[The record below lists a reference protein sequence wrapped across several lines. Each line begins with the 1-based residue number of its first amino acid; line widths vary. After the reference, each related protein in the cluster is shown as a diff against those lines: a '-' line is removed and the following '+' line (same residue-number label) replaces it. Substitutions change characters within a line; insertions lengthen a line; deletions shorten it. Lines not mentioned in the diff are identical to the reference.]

1 MQALCILV
9 LVIALCLLNIRGQ
22 SSDECATS
30 ISNYYVN
37 TREQIFSQ
45 GTKVILSALPGTSNS
60 TENGSQSTYKR
71 LLELL
76 QLADTSER
84 QDSFNQAFSE
94 IIQAS
99 TSFCTRNS
107 NSFLSAVN
115 VSQLLNQLQQG
126 LDAESEGIRELYGQ
140 VLCISSK
147 FNNSEITLFL
157 SSLSIEDQA
166 KIFGLQQQPLT
177 LAFVVDDTGSMS
189 EEIAAVRAII
199 NSFISSNSSAVTD
212 YILTTFNDP
221 GNIYILIYICILYSV
236 ALYVIHIYM

>member
-99 TSFCTRNS
+99 TSLCTRNS
-107 NSFLSAVN
+107 NSFLSAIN

-126 LDAESEGIRELYGQ
+126 LDTESEGIRELYGQ
-140 VLCISSK
+140 VLCISSM
-147 FNNSEITLFL
+147 FNNSEIALFL
-157 SSLSIEDQA
+157 SSLSIEA
-166 KIFGLQQQPLT
+166 VSYTHLT
-177 LAFVVDDTGSMS
+177 LPTNREV
-189 EEIAAVRAII
+189 
-199 NSFISSNSSAVTD
+199 
-212 YILTTFNDP
+212 
-221 GNIYILIYICILYSV
+221 
-236 ALYVIHIYM
+236 